1 MLRGNHAAKI
11 DDKGRLKIPNAF
23 RALIEK
29 HHGTELFVTSL
40 TGEYVRLYP
49 MPVWLAH
56 EEKLARMPSTHP
68 ARLKYLDRVN
78 YYGQTAQIDIQGRV
92 VIHPRLRDSAGMVGD
107 VDVFGQIDYARR
119 LESRAVRRAHAAR
132 HVWGRRRAG
141 VGGVRDLI
149 DERPP
154 RASPCLRN
162 TGPARAVARRS
173 LCRLHAWTRRPQP
186 CPARWRGGADSRPR
200 SRTTALELAAANLAS
215 FGDRVELVHSDYRDL
230 PKVLDA
236 RGIATVAGAL
246 ADLGVSSMQLGEGR
260 GFSFQRDEPLDMRM
274 DRSRRRRPPI

>member
-1 MLRGNHAAKI
+1 MLRGNYAAKI

-92 VIHPRLRDSAGMVGD
+92 VIHPRLRDSAGMIGD
-107 VDVFGQIDYARR
+107 VDVFGQIDTLDIWNHERFVARMQ
-119 LESRAVRRAHAAR
+119 
-132 HVWGRRRAG
+132 
-141 VGGVRDLI
+141 RDTYG
-149 DERPP
+149 DDD
-154 RASPCLRN
+154 
-162 TGPARAVARRS
+162 ARA
-173 LCRLHAWTRRPQP
+173 
-186 CPARWRGGADSRPR
+186 
-200 SRTTALELAAANLAS
+200 LAE
-215 FGDRVELVHSDYRDL
+215 FG
-230 PKVLDA
+230 
-236 RGIATVAGAL
+236 I
-246 ADLGVSSMQLGEGR
+246 
-260 GFSFQRDEPLDMRM
+260 
-274 DRSRRRRPPI
+274 